1 MLRNLFVGHEMED
14 RELLGVADAL
24 GIPWR
29 RLLESE
35 IHAER
40 ELKRCLG
47 DLNQEMPLWRI
58 LAALQMSV
66 LDSWRIR
73 ERISALSW
81 EARAGRNRKSGAR
94 GVARSLK
101 TLYEHLSGKQD
112 RDAGEDLLGRHLEF
126 AHRRILELQAAAR
139 AGEKSR
145 GVYAARV
152 RHVVEETGCLED
164 DARWSVDRALAPRG
178 RTIVEDA
185 MAKARAEGFEI
196 PRGETDFRSW
206 ILLRRFVRAAAS
218 RRRSAAGRPQPRKP
232 ASRAPAWTSLKA
244 EARFP
249 TRRLR
254 FAGDL
259 RLGAPA
265 LGSP

>member
-1 MLRNLFVGHEMED
+1 MDDRDEMKD
-14 RELLGVADAL
+14 RELLVVAEAL

-35 IHAER
+35 IQAER

-81 EARAGRNRKSGAR
+81 EARAGRSRKSGAR
-94 GVARSLK
+94 GVARGLK
-101 TLYEHLSGKQD
+101 TLYEHLSGKQQ
-112 RDAGEDLLGRHLEF
+112 RDAGEDLLRRHLEF

-139 AGEKSR
+139 VGEKSR

-178 RTIVEDA
+178 RTIVEDVL
-185 MAKARAEGFEI
+185 AKARAEGFEI
-196 PRGETDFRSW
+196 PRGETDFRSLT
-206 ILLRRFVRAAAS
+206 LLRRFVRAATRPS
-218 RRRSAAGRPQPRKP
+218 RSRPPAVPKRPQRRTP
-232 ASRAPAWTSLKA
+232 ASPAPAWTSLKA

-249 TRRLR
+249 LAMASR
-254 FAGDL
+254 
-259 RLGAPA
+259 
-265 LGSP
+265 

>member
-1 MLRNLFVGHEMED
+1 
-14 RELLGVADAL
+14 
-24 GIPWR
+24 
-29 RLLESE
+29 
-35 IHAER
+35 
-40 ELKRCLG
+40 
-47 DLNQEMPLWRI
+47 MPLWRI

-81 EARAGRNRKSGAR
+81 EARAGRSRKSGAR
-94 GVARSLK
+94 GVTRGLK

-112 RDAGEDLLGRHLEF
+112 REAGVDLLGRHLEF

-145 GVYAARV
+145 GPHAARV

-164 DARWSVDRALAPRG
+164 DARWSVDRALAARG
-178 RTIVEDA
+178 RTVVEDA
-185 MAKARAEGFEI
+185 VAKARDEGFEI

-206 ILLRRFVRAAAS
+206 MLLRRFVRAAARPSHS
-218 RRRSAAGRPQPRKP
+218 RRPAPTRPHSTKP
-232 ASRAPAWTSLKA
+232 ASPAPAWTSLKA

-249 TRRLR
+249 LALATR
-254 FAGDL
+254 
-259 RLGAPA
+259 
-265 LGSP
+265 